1 MLRTPRTAIGAVNF
15 TGLLLLHFIT
25 YEGGKSMPRKSNTRA
40 AQGSG
45 TIRQRADGT
54 WEARFVVGHDPGT
67 GKPVRKSVY
76 AKTQKEV
83 RQKLAQA
90 VAAVDNKS
98 YREPCKMT
106 LGEWLDIWV
115 DTYLKDVKPRTLKIY
130 QDDIRL
136 HIKPY
141 LAAVKLN
148 ELDTHTVQRFF
159 NTLLRS
165 GKRVPKRDKE
175 GKIVK
180 KDGKTVYEGAPL
192 SSKTV
197 KNVHGVLHGAL
208 RQAVVN
214 RYIPINPADGDF
226 CKLPKIQKQEIKPL
240 DEVQIAD
247 FLKAIHGDRFEE
259 LFLVTLF
266 TGLRQGEILGLTW
279 DCVDFDNG
287 TLLVNKQMQLHQEQG
302 IKAYQLVPTKNSK
315 SRTITAAPSVMS
327 LLRRRRAI
335 QAQQHLEAGP
345 LWQDSDLV
353 FTDELGRHLTKSSVY
368 RSFKKIV
375 AAIGRPDTRF
385 HDLRHSYAVA
395 AIRSGD
401 DIKTV
406 QGNLGHATAAFT
418 LDVYGHVTD
427 QMKQASAARMEAFI
441 KSVSNG

>member
-1 MLRTPRTAIGAVNF
+1 
-15 TGLLLLHFIT
+15 
-25 YEGGKSMPRKSNTRA
+25 MPRKSNTRA

-159 NTLLRS
+159 NTLLKS
-165 GKRVPKRDKE
+165 GKRVPKRGKE

-180 KDGKTVYEGAPL
+180 KNGKTVYESAPL

-327 LLRRRRAI
+327 LLKRRRAI

-375 AAIGRPDTRF
+375 AAIGRPDARF

>member
-1 MLRTPRTAIGAVNF
+1 
-15 TGLLLLHFIT
+15 
-25 YEGGKSMPRKSNTRA
+25 MPRKSNTRA
-40 AQGSG
+40 ASGSG
-45 TIRQRADGT
+45 SIRQRADGT
-54 WEARFVVGHDPGT
+54 WEARFVAGHDPGT
-67 GKPVRKSVY
+67 GKPIRKSVY

-83 RQKLAQA
+83 RQRLAQA

-115 DTYLKDVKPRTLKIY
+115 DTYLTDVKPRTVKIY

-141 LAAVKLN
+141 LAAIKLD
-148 ELDTHTVQRFF
+148 ELDTHTVQQFF
-159 NTLLRS
+159 NTLLKS
-165 GKRVPKRDKE
+165 GKRVPKRDKD
-175 GKIVK
+175 GKILK
-180 KDGKTVYEGAPL
+180 KGGKTVYENAPL
-192 SSKTV
+192 SAKTV

-240 DEVQIAD
+240 DETQIAD
-247 FLKAIHGDRFEE
+247 FLKAIQGNQFED

-266 TGLRQGEILGLTW
+266 TGLRQGEVLGLTW
-279 DCVDFDNG
+279 DCIDFDNN
-287 TLLVNKQMQLHQEQG
+287 TLLINKQMQLHQEQG

-315 SRTITAAPSVMS
+315 SRSITAAPFVMAH
-327 LLRRRRAI
+327 LKRRKI
-335 QAQQHLEAGP
+335 AQTQDRLKAGP
-345 LWQDSDLV
+345 LWENNNLV
-353 FTDELGRHLTKSSVY
+353 FTDELGHHLTKPTIY
-368 RSFKKIV
+368 RAFKK
-375 AAIGRPDTRF
+375 AAADIGRPDARF

-427 QMKQASAARMEAFI
+427 QMKQESASRMEAFI

>member
-1 MLRTPRTAIGAVNF
+1 
-15 TGLLLLHFIT
+15 
-25 YEGGKSMPRKSNTRA
+25 MPRKSNTRA

-327 LLRRRRAI
+327 LLKRRRAI

-375 AAIGRPDTRF
+375 AAIGRPDARF

>member
-1 MLRTPRTAIGAVNF
+1 M
-15 TGLLLLHFIT
+15 
-25 YEGGKSMPRKSNTRA
+25 
-40 AQGSG
+40 
-45 TIRQRADGT
+45 
-54 WEARFVVGHDPGT
+54 
-67 GKPVRKSVY
+67 
-76 AKTQKEV
+76 
-83 RQKLAQA
+83 
-90 VAAVDNKS
+90 
-98 YREPCKMT
+98 
-106 LGEWLDIWV
+106 
-115 DTYLKDVKPRTLKIY
+115 
-130 QDDIRL
+130 
-136 HIKPY
+136 
-141 LAAVKLN
+141 
-148 ELDTHTVQRFF
+148 
-159 NTLLRS
+159 
-165 GKRVPKRDKE
+165 
-175 GKIVK
+175 
-180 KDGKTVYEGAPL
+180 
-192 SSKTV
+192 
-197 KNVHGVLHGAL
+197 
-208 RQAVVN
+208 
-214 RYIPINPADGDF
+214 
-226 CKLPKIQKQEIKPL
+226 
-240 DEVQIAD
+240 
-247 FLKAIHGDRFEE
+247 
-259 LFLVTLF
+259 
-266 TGLRQGEILGLTW
+266 TW

-441 KSVSNG
+441 KSVSTGECGKKSVRGKLRGKWPKIGIRKTL

>member
-1 MLRTPRTAIGAVNF
+1 
-15 TGLLLLHFIT
+15 
-25 YEGGKSMPRKSNTRA
+25 MPRKSNTRA

-54 WEARFVVGHDPGT
+54 REARFVVGHDPGT

-141 LAAVKLN
+141 LAAIKLN

-159 NTLLRS
+159 NTLLKS

-180 KDGKTVYEGAPL
+180 KNGKTVYESAPL

-226 CKLPKIQKQEIKPL
+226 CKLPKIQKQEITPL

-266 TGLRQGEILGLTW
+266 TGLRQGEVLGLTW

-327 LLRRRRAI
+327 LLKRRRAI

-345 LWQDSDLV
+345 LWQGSDLV

-375 AAIGRPDTRF
+375 AAIGRPDARF

>member
-1 MLRTPRTAIGAVNF
+1 
-15 TGLLLLHFIT
+15 
-25 YEGGKSMPRKSNTRA
+25 MPRKSNTRA
-40 AQGSG
+40 ASGSG
-45 TIRQRADGT
+45 SIRQRADGT
-54 WEARFVVGHDPGT
+54 WEARFVAGHDPGT
-67 GKPVRKSVY
+67 GKPIRKSVY

-83 RQKLAQA
+83 RQRLAQA

-115 DTYLKDVKPRTLKIY
+115 DTYLTDVKPRTVKIY

-141 LAAVKLN
+141 LAAIKLD
-148 ELDTHTVQRFF
+148 ELDTHTVQQFF
-159 NTLLRS
+159 NTLLKS
-165 GKRVPKRDKE
+165 GKRVPKRDKD
-175 GKIVK
+175 GKILK
-180 KDGKTVYEGAPL
+180 KGGKTVYENAPL
-192 SSKTV
+192 SAKTV

-240 DEVQIAD
+240 DETQIAD
-247 FLKAIHGDRFEE
+247 FLKAIQGNQFED

-266 TGLRQGEILGLTW
+266 TGLRQGEVLGLTW
-279 DCVDFDNG
+279 DCIDFDNG
-287 TLLVNKQMQLHQEQG
+287 TLLINKQMQLHQEQG

-315 SRTITAAPSVMS
+315 SRSITAAPFVMAH
-327 LLRRRRAI
+327 LKRRKIA
-335 QAQQHLEAGP
+335 QAQDRLKAGP
-345 LWQDSDLV
+345 LWENNNLV
-353 FTDELGRHLTKSSVY
+353 FTDELGHHLTKPTIY
-368 RSFKKIV
+368 RAFKKAV
-375 AAIGRPDTRF
+375 ADIGRPDARF

-427 QMKQASAARMEAFI
+427 QMKQESASRMEAFI

>member
-1 MLRTPRTAIGAVNF
+1 
-15 TGLLLLHFIT
+15 
-25 YEGGKSMPRKSNTRA
+25 MPRKSNTRA

-159 NTLLRS
+159 NTLLKS

-180 KDGKTVYEGAPL
+180 KNGKAVYESAPL

-345 LWQDSDLV
+345 LWKDSDLV

-375 AAIGRPDTRF
+375 AAIGRPDARF

>member
-1 MLRTPRTAIGAVNF
+1 
-15 TGLLLLHFIT
+15 
-25 YEGGKSMPRKSNTRA
+25 MPRKSNTRA

-54 WEARFVVGHDPGT
+54 WEARFVVGHAPGT

-266 TGLRQGEILGLTW
+266 TGLRQGEVLGLTW

-345 LWQDSDLV
+345 MWQDSDLV

>member
-1 MLRTPRTAIGAVNF
+1 
-15 TGLLLLHFIT
+15 
-25 YEGGKSMPRKSNTRA
+25 MPRKSNTRA

-266 TGLRQGEILGLTW
+266 TGLRQCEVLGLTW

-375 AAIGRPDTRF
+375 AAIGRPDARF

>member
-1 MLRTPRTAIGAVNF
+1 
-15 TGLLLLHFIT
+15 
-25 YEGGKSMPRKSNTRA
+25 MPRKSNTRA
-40 AQGSG
+40 AAGSG
-45 TIRQRADGT
+45 TIRQRTDGT
-54 WEARFVVGHDPGT
+54 WEARFVAGHNPGT
-67 GKPVRKSVY
+67 GKAIRKSVY
-76 AKTQKEV
+76 GKTQKEV

-115 DTYLKDVKPRTLKIY
+115 DTYLGDVKPRTLKIY

-141 LAAVKLN
+141 LAAIRLD
-148 ELDTHTVQRFF
+148 ELDTHTIQQFF
-159 NTLLRS
+159 NTLITS
-165 GKRVPKRDKE
+165 GKHIPKK
-175 GKIVK
+175 G
-180 KDGKTVYEGAPL
+180 KDGKTVKMNGKIVYEDIPL
-192 SSKTV
+192 SAKTV

-226 CKLPKIQKQEIKPL
+226 CKLPKVQKQEIRPL
-240 DEVQIAD
+240 DEVQISD
-247 FLKAIHGDRFEE
+247 FLQAIQGKPFED

-266 TGLRQGEILGLTW
+266 TGLRQGEVLGLTW
-279 DCVDFDNG
+279 DCIDFDSG
-287 TLLVNKQMQLHQEQG
+287 TLLINKQMQLHQEAG
-302 IKAYQLVPTKNSK
+302 IQAYQLVPTKNSK
-315 SRTITAAPSVMS
+315 SRSITAAPFVMAH
-327 LLRRRRAI
+327 LKRRKIA
-335 QAQQHLEAGP
+335 QAQDRLKAGP
-345 LWQDSDLV
+345 LWETNNLV
-353 FTDELGRHLTKSSVY
+353 FTDGFGHHLTKPTVY
-368 RSFKKIV
+368 RAFKK
-375 AAIGRPDTRF
+375 AAASIGRPDARF

-406 QGNLGHATAAFT
+406 QGKLGHATAAFT

-427 QMKQASAARMEAFI
+427 QMKQASADRMEAFI